1 MSFPRYQEIYPSDG
15 NAGIA
20 AGVPAH
26 RLDEFP
32 VGYSSASCTPALLA
46 SASPTGS
53 DYAVM
58 SSYWSTVFQR
68 PATSVLTGCLT
79 PGGKRNV
86 GYWFFG
92 RPTTE
97 ELRQDLRAV
106 LKKCRPDWDITSPEM
121 KAAWERGEKDRF
133 YPYGKTYAKVFGEQ
147 E

>member
-1 MSFPRYQEIYPSDG
+1 MSFLRYQEIYPPDG

-20 AGVPAH
+20 ADVPAH

-68 PATSVLTGCLT
+68 PANSVLTGCLT
-79 PGGKRNV
+79 PGGKRNAAAS
-86 GYWFFG
+86 
-92 RPTTE
+92 R
-97 ELRQDLRAV
+97 LRSAGDRRTAFPKMLSDR
-106 LKKCRPDWDITSPEM
+106 SPSIGAM
-121 KAAWERGEKDRF
+121 QCQRR
-133 YPYGKTYAKVFGEQ
+133 
-147 E
+147 

>member
-79 PGGKRNV
+79 PGGKRSLFQESSGENV
-86 GYWFFG
+86 SV
-92 RPTTE
+92 TK
-97 ELRQDLRAV
+97 AV
-106 LKKCRPDWDITSPEM
+106 AD
-121 KAAWERGEKDRF
+121 
-133 YPYGKTYAKVFGEQ
+133 VFVLLECSD
-147 E
+147 